1 MIKIVILYYSRD
13 GSTKRMANQI
23 ARGVAAIDNCE
34 PVVRTVANIS
44 KDQTPDTNNGD
55 CPLLTK
61 QELRDADALIVGSPT
76 RFGNMAAPLKH
87 FFDSTSDLWLS
98 GAMCDKPAAVFTS
111 SSTMHGG
118 QESTLFTMMLPLIH
132 HGMVMVGI
140 PYTEP
145 ALTDTQSGGTP
156 YGASHV
162 EKTPASHKAGNTLD
176 TDEKKLCT
184 ALGRRVAKIAT
195 ALCDGLGT
203 AN

>member
-1 MIKIVILYYSRD
+1 
-13 GSTKRMANQI
+13 MANQI
-23 ARGVAAIDNCE
+23 ARGVAGIENCE
-34 PVVRTVANIS
+34 PVVRTVASIT
-44 KDQTPDTNNGD
+44 KDQTLDTKDSD
-55 CPLLTK
+55 CPLITK
-61 QELRDADALIVGSPT
+61 QELREADGLIVGSPT

-162 EKTPASHKAGNTLD
+162 EKTAATSKAANTLD

-195 ALCDGLGT
+195 ALSDGLN
-203 AN
+203 AEN